1 MTQNNNTALATM
13 TREEEKKQVKAI
25 ISKLPAV
32 TLVQCT
38 EDGKHCM
45 DAKGQPISD
54 TLQLSEVFKSF
65 GAMADKYSDTVH
77 FRINGCTVSF
87 KKGSNAGN
95 RVKAFV
101 KELVPVM
108 LQGKDGANFCTSLRA
123 KYDFPISEI
132 TAEKVLQGIA
142 VHEKAVSGLKSL
154 VKLEVS
160 KFGYNPEKIEIAK
173 TCTKIRNEFKVSAAQ
188 GFAALNS
195 FDRQTSV
202 KLLS

>member
-123 KYDFPISEI
+123 KYDFPLSEI

-154 VKLEVS
+154 VKLEVNN
-160 KFGYNPEKIEIAK
+160 FGFNPEKRQIAK
-173 TCTKIRNEFKVSAAQ
+173 DCASVRKEFKQSAAA
-188 GFAALNS
+188 GLAALQGI
-195 FDRQTSV
+195 DRIQAV
-202 KLLS
+202 KLIS

>member
-1 MTQNNNTALATM
+1 M

-25 ISKLPAV
+25 ISKLSAI

-38 EDGKHCM
+38 ESGQHCIDAEGK
-45 DAKGQPISD
+45 PITD
-54 TLQLSEVFKSF
+54 TLQLSEVFKSL

-77 FRINGCTVSF
+77 FRVNGCTVSF
-87 KKGSNAGN
+87 KKGSQAGN
-95 RVKAFV
+95 RVKSFI

-108 LQGKDGANFCTSLRA
+108 LKGKDGENFCTSLRA
-123 KYDFPISEI
+123 KYDFPLSEI

-160 KFGYNPEKIEIAK
+160 KFGFNPEKIELAK

-188 GFAALNS
+188 GFAALQS